1 MQLVDRFGTLFLLAG
16 LAYLGF
22 YVYGLIMGVFSLT
35 EGIGIGFTVL
45 ALLFVTAFVVHVVR
59 VRRAM
64 RDPEQHHRIMRELHT
79 HRERRGF

>member
-1 MQLVDRFGTLFLLAG
+1 MELASKFGLLFVLAG

-22 YVYGLIMGVFSLT
+22 YVYGVVLGVFSPVEL
-35 EGIGIGFTVL
+35 IGFTVL
-45 ALLFVTAFVVHVVR
+45 AFFFAGVFAVHIVR

-64 RDPEQHHRIMRELHT
+64 RTPEQRAAMMRKAHV

>member
-1 MQLVDRFGTLFLLAG
+1 MKLVDRFGTLFLLAG

-22 YVYGLIMGVFSLT
+22 YVYGLVMGVFSLT
-35 EGIGIGFTVL
+35 EAIGIGFTVL
-45 ALLFVTAFVVHVVR
+45 ALFFAAAFVVHIVR

-64 RDPEQHHRIMRELHT
+64 RDPEQHQRIMRELHT

>member
-1 MQLVDRFGTLFLLAG
+1 MELVSKFSRLFVLAG

-22 YVYGLIMGVFSLT
+22 YVYGVVMGVFSPVEL
-35 EGIGIGFTVL
+35 IGFTFL
-45 ALLFVTAFVVHVVR
+45 ALLFAGVFVVHVTR

-64 RDPEQHHRIMRELHT
+64 RIPEERAAMMREAHV

>member
-22 YVYGLIMGVFSLT
+22 YVYGLVMGVFSPT
-35 EGIGIGFTVL
+35 GMIGFTVL
-45 ALLFVTAFVVHVVR
+45 AVFFVASFVVHVVR

-64 RDPEQHHRIMRELHT
+64 RDPEQQGQIMRELHT

>member
-1 MQLVDRFGTLFLLAG
+1 MKLVDRLGPLFLLAG

-22 YVYGLIMGVFSLT
+22 YVYGLVMGVFSPT
-35 EGIGIGFTVL
+35 GMIGFTVL
-45 ALLFVTAFVVHVVR
+45 AVFFVASFVVHVVR

-64 RDPEQHHRIMRELHT
+64 RDPEQQDQIMRELHT